1 MDDVKSIFVP
11 GSLLRDEM
19 IMDGGA
25 DAEQKPS
32 VDEFAEVPGDM
43 VDTGE
48 FQADD
53 ADDDVFADDNALT
66 GDDTVDGGDVLEG
79 NSSGQESD
87 VAPNAEPD
95 FGGADAPAALEA
107 AELPGLMPIDD
118 AQVEDVQADEAPADD
133 AEADDVDADEAA
145 ADDAPAYGVQAEDAK
160 ADAQGDD
167 APQNDILDTPLPPLD
182 ELDPVQAG
190 SGWFQGKPAAAAPQQ
205 APVADDI
212 AADPLFNMLQSFFV
226 SSSMNNSM
234 ADILEEIAYD
244 IHKIKVN
251 SASMAKSM
259 ELAANA
265 IVKMSDRSSN
275 RNA

>member
-19 IMDGGA
+19 IMNGGA
-25 DAEQKPS
+25 EPEQKPS

-43 VDTGE
+43 ADNGE
-48 FQADD
+48 FAADD
-53 ADDDVFADDNALT
+53 AGDDAADDAADDAGDDAVGDDVFADDNAPT
-66 GDDTVDGGDVLEG
+66 GDDALDGGDTLES
-79 NSSGQESD
+79 NAPAQASD
-87 VAPNAEPD
+87 EPG
-95 FGGADAPAALEA
+95 FADAALEA
-107 AELPGLMPIDD
+107 AELPGLLPIDD
-118 AQVEDVQADEAPADD
+118 AQADD
-133 AEADDVDADEAA
+133 AADDVDAEEA
-145 ADDAPAYGVQAEDAK
+145 QA
-160 ADAQGDD
+160 ADAQADDEQAPDAQAADAQAAD

-190 SGWFQGKPAAAAPQQ
+190 SGWFQGKPVASAPPQ

-212 AADPLFNMLQSFFV
+212 AADPLFNMLQSFFG

-244 IHKIKVN
+244 IHKIKIN

-275 RNA
+275 RNT

>member
-1 MDDVKSIFVP
+1 MN
-11 GSLLRDEM
+11 
-19 IMDGGA
+19 GGA

-43 VDTGE
+43 EDNGE
-48 FQADD
+48 FAADD
-53 ADDDVFADDNALT
+53 AHGDDGDDVFALT
-66 GDDTVDGGDVLEG
+66 GDDALDGGDVPDG
-79 NSSGQESD
+79 SAPAQESND
-87 VAPNAEPD
+87 ALKAEPD
-95 FGGADAPAALEA
+95 FGAEATTALEA
-107 AELPGLMPIDD
+107 AELPGGLLAD
-118 AQVEDVQADEAPADD
+118 DVQADDTPADGIQ
-133 AEADDVDADEAA
+133 ADDTPVDGIQAD
-145 ADDAPAYGVQAEDAK
+145 
-160 ADAQGDD
+160 DAQGDD
-167 APQNDILDTPLPPLD
+167 AHQNDILDTPLPPLD

-190 SGWFQGKPAAAAPQQ
+190 SGWFQGKTGAAAPQQ

-212 AADPLFNMLQSFFV
+212 AAEPLFNMLQSFFV

-265 IVKMSDRSSN
+265 IVKMSERSSN
-275 RNA
+275 RNT

>member
-1 MDDVKSIFVP
+1 MN
-11 GSLLRDEM
+11 
-19 IMDGGA
+19 GGA

-43 VDTGE
+43 EDNGE
-48 FQADD
+48 FAADD
-53 ADDDVFADDNALT
+53 AHGDDGDDVFALT
-66 GDDTVDGGDVLEG
+66 GDDALDGGDVPDG
-79 NSSGQESD
+79 SAPAQESND
-87 VAPNAEPD
+87 ALKAEPD
-95 FGGADAPAALEA
+95 FGAEATTALEA
-107 AELPGLMPIDD
+107 AELPGGLLAD
-118 AQVEDVQADEAPADD
+118 DVQADDTPADD
-133 AEADDVDADEAA
+133 VQADDTPADGIQADDTPVDGIQADDAPVDGIQA
-145 ADDAPAYGVQAEDAK
+145 NDAPAYG
-160 ADAQGDD
+160 AQGDD
-167 APQNDILDTPLPPLD
+167 AHQNDILDTPLPPLD

-190 SGWFQGKPAAAAPQQ
+190 SGWFQGKTGAAAPQQ

-212 AADPLFNMLQSFFV
+212 AAEPLFNMLQSFFV

-265 IVKMSDRSSN
+265 IVKMSERSSN
-275 RNA
+275 RNT